1 MSSATVEI
9 ATDNTVSSPILELI
23 AVEKT
28 FREGGQAVTALSNLS
43 FSVQQGEFVTL
54 LGPSG
59 SGKSTAFNLI
69 TGLIQPDHGEI
80 RLNGQRIN
88 GQAGRVGYMPQ
99 RDLLLPWRTVL
110 QNAVLGAEIAGL
122 NRAESLRRA
131 AELLPVF
138 GLEGFGDVYPATLSG
153 GMRQRAAFLRTVL
166 TGPKV
171 LLLDEPFGALD
182 AFTRA
187 ELQQWLLKM
196 WKQLGCTILFIT
208 HDVHESVLLSN
219 RVLIFTPRPGHV
231 RITFSIALPRPRHDA
246 DPAFM
251 ALQAQLLAQ
260 LGEIG
265 RLSSERT

>member
-1 MSSATVEI
+1 MSSNV
-9 ATDNTVSSPILELI
+9 TVSQSAERTEASPILELV

-28 FREGGQAVTALSNLS
+28 FHERGQVVTALSDLS
-43 FSVQQGEFVTL
+43 FSVQPGEFVTL

-80 RLNGQRIN
+80 RLNGERIN

-99 RDLLLPWRTVL
+99 RDLLLPWRTIL
-110 QNAVLGAEIAGL
+110 QNAVLGAEVAGI
-122 NRAESLRRA
+122 NRAQSLQRA
-131 AELLPVF
+131 AELLPTF
-138 GLEGFGDVYPATLSG
+138 GLAGFGDAYPATLSG

-187 ELQQWLLKM
+187 ELQQWLLRM
-196 WKQLGCTILFIT
+196 WTQLGCTILFIT
-208 HDVHESVLLSN
+208 HDVHEAVLLSD
-219 RVLIFTPRPGHV
+219 RVLIFSPRPGHV
-231 RITFSIALPRPRHDA
+231 RMTFSIPLPRPRHDA
-246 DPAFM
+246 DPAFI
-251 ALQAQLLAQ
+251 ALQAQILAQ
-260 LGEIG
+260 LGEVG
-265 RLSSERT
+265 R